1 MITEVVMPQMGADMK
16 EGTIINWRKAEGDE
30 VNRGEIIAEIETDKA
45 NIEIEAFGAGVFRKA
60 IHKDGE
66 TVPVGTIIAVI
77 AAPSDDIAKY
87 EGGGAA
93 PAPAAEAQAPAPES
107 APAPSAPAPE
117 PVGAAPVPSAPPA
130 TTAAQAAPAAPARAD
145 GRLRASPV
153 ARRMAE
159 EFGIDLAT
167 VNGTGPD
174 GRIVRR
180 DVEAARTAAP
190 AQAATATAT
199 MTRAAPAGVDEIENI
214 PLSRMRQ
221 TIARR
226 TQESKQNVPHYYL
239 GADID
244 MTELMALRSSVN
256 KALGDRGR
264 ISVNDIVI
272 LATARTLVQ
281 HPKFNAFWAED
292 HIERHS
298 QVNVGIAVALD
309 DGLVAPAVIDTANK
323 GLEQISI
330 EARDV
335 AQRARSGSLKP
346 EEYTA
351 ATFNVSNVGGFG
363 IDTIS
368 AIITQPQV
376 GVLGVG
382 AVKETPVIRDGQVV
396 VRQMMNVI
404 LSADHRAT
412 DGADG
417 ARFLQ
422 TLRQLLES
430 PGMML
435 L

>member
-16 EGTIINWRKAEGDE
+16 EGTIINWRKSEGE
-30 VNRGEIIAEIETDKA
+30 AVNRGEIIAEIETDKA
-45 NIEIEAFGAGVFRKA
+45 NVEIEAFGSGIFRKA

-77 AAPSDDIAKY
+77 AAPEDDIAQY
-87 EGGGAA
+87 EGGVSAA
-93 PAPAAEAQAPAPES
+93 APDPAASARAPASQPTPITQTESPPAQEAPNSGPAPAA
-107 APAPSAPAPE
+107 APSP
-117 PVGAAPVPSAPPA
+117 PSPP
-130 TTAAQAAPAAPARAD
+130 QAD

-153 ARRMAE
+153 ARRLAE
-159 EFGIDLAT
+159 ELSVDLAS
-167 VNGTGPD
+167 VQGTGPD

-180 DVEAARTAAP
+180 DVESAREAGPSAAAAP
-190 AQAATATAT
+190 ATATLS
-199 MTRAAPAGVDEIENI
+199 PPPSGEDVIENI
-214 PLSRMRQ
+214 PLSRMRA
-221 TIARR
+221 TVGRR
-226 TQESKQNVPHYYL
+226 TQASKQTIPHYYL
-239 GADID
+239 GIDVD
-244 MTELMALRSSVN
+244 MTEVMAMRSSLN

-264 ISVNDIVI
+264 ISINDIIVM
-272 LATARTLVQ
+272 ATAKTLVQ
-281 HPKFNAFWAED
+281 HPKFNAFFAED

-309 DGLVAPAVIDTANK
+309 DGLVAPAVLDTANK

-335 AQRARSGSLKP
+335 AARARSGSLKP

-363 IDTIS
+363 TDSIV
-368 AIITQPQV
+368 AIITPPQV
-376 GVLGVG
+376 GVLGIG
-382 AVKETPVIRDGQVV
+382 AVKETPIVRDGQVV
-396 VRQMMNVI
+396 IRQIMNVT

-417 ARFLQ
+417 ARFLD
-422 TLRQLLES
+422 TLRKILES
-430 PGMML
+430 PAIML